1 MFVVLLPGT
10 ARGQSEDY
18 RNYMKVPIVT
28 GEGLHR
34 VRSILREGNTQ
45 IRRIALFGDSQE
57 TSPGGA
63 GNAYIPRLQRNL
75 QERFG
80 YIGETPFFGTSPQ
93 GSGSPPAGWLMVI
106 NIAQDGPLDSAIT
119 SDRVPPGL
127 NVKGNVLPS
136 EGGPQQNG
144 GYFCLVHD
152 GILTGDPISLPHNR
166 MNPAHQIAAEILVF
180 DTGNGAGAKYN
191 LRPTDIPTEW
201 SAPVGS
207 EEFTLEPI
215 SGSPGVLLGR
225 SSSLYRGTKKYHRI
239 EILGT
244 DPVDPIEIAGVR
256 FVDMEQQN
264 GILVQAF
271 SSGGYTA
278 ASFLAHHAKSAGIL
292 RAINPHVAIL
302 QYGAND
308 MNSWGPLAFEQ
319 DVRSLVAFI
328 RETMDDPCFPIVL
341 FGEPWRWLPMAI
353 QHRQDQYPAVLE
365 NIANSESGIVAINM
379 RRLLEERYGWN
390 EDYDPHLTDLV
401 HLTPIAQVAV
411 ANVVAELLLPAVG
424 ASCDGDFNNDGLV
437 NGFDLGDFLLHFD
450 AQGSQP
456 KECPTSYDLNGDGLV
471 NNADLGLFL
480 TCVGPC
486 PREFDA
492 QSTGLGRAD

>member
-1 MFVVLLPGT
+1 MFVVLFPGI

-18 RNYMKVPIVT
+18 RHYMEVPIVT

-80 YIGETPFFGTSPQ
+80 YVGETPFFGTSPQ
-93 GSGSPPAGWLMVI
+93 GSGSPPAGWLMAI
-106 NIAQDGPLDSAIT
+106 NIGQDGPLNTTIS

-127 NVKGNVLPS
+127 KVKGNVLPS

-191 LRPTDIPTEW
+191 LRPTDNPTQW
-201 SAPVGS
+201 SSPAGS
-207 EEFTLEPI
+207 GEFTLESI
-215 SGSPGVLLGR
+215 SGSPGILRGR
-225 SSSLYRGTKKYHRI
+225 SLPLYRGTKKYHRI
-239 EILGT
+239 EVLGT

-256 FVDMEQQN
+256 FVDLEQRN

-271 SSGGYTA
+271 SQGGYTA
-278 ASFLAHHAKSAGIL
+278 ASFLGQHGESAEIL

-308 MNSWGPLAFEQ
+308 MNSSSPLGFEE
-319 DVRSLVAFI
+319 DVRNLVAFI
-328 RETMDDPCFPIVL
+328 RETMGDPCFPIVL
-341 FGEPWRWLPMAI
+341 FGEPWRWLPMDI
-353 QHRQDQYPAVLE
+353 RHRQDQYPAVLE
-365 NIANSESGIVAINM
+365 NIAKSESGIVAINI

-390 EDYDPHLTDLV
+390 EDYDPHLNDLV

-424 ASCDGDFNNDGLV
+424 ASCEGDFNNDGFV
-437 NGFDLGDFLLHFD
+437 NGIDLGDFLLNFNAPGD
-450 AQGSQP
+450 KPMKCP
-456 KECPTSYDLNGDGLV
+456 KPQDLNGDGLV
-471 NNADLGLFL
+471 DNADLGLFL
-480 TCVGPC
+480 IRIGAC
-486 PREFDA
+486 PHEFDT
-492 QSTGLGRAD
+492 QSTGLGRSD